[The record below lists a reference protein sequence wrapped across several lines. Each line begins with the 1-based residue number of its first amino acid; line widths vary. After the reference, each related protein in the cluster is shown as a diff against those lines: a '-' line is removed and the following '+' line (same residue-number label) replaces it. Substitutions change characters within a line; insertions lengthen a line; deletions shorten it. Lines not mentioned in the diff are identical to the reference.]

1 MSFSWKR
8 GFKFIGKLRTETVFR
23 CVFCAGL
30 VTAALHAQ
38 APSPTKGSLKGP
50 ALPREQLAVEY
61 FDADAPWYVHNIP
74 FLDIDDSEI
83 QQIYYYRW
91 KLYRSHVRQ
100 IGPQGTTV
108 TEFLDQVPWEREPY
122 SDLNDSAS
130 FHLAEGRWMRDSG
143 IVDSLIDH
151 LYSGGGNDRHFSE
164 SVATATYATTLVT
177 GDPAPAARHLD
188 TMQYIFNEWDDHFD
202 RARNL
207 YWIEPIA
214 DATEYTISS
223 IDASGAGFT
232 DQPSTNEKENGFTK
246 GFAFRPSINSYQYA
260 NARAIAEI
268 AKIAGRLNTSADY
281 NQRADAIRS
290 AVLAQLWN
298 SALDHFTDRYQ
309 RSTKYVSAGEF
320 IRGRELVGYVPWL
333 YELPPK
339 VASVNYAQAWRHVLS
354 AAELA
359 GPFGLRTVEPSYP
372 RYLTQYRY
380 DKATGR
386 PECQWNGPSWP
397 FQTSQLLTGLANLLN
412 DYTQPFITRADYLRL
427 LRQYTHQHFLAPDHP
442 DIQEDYDPDSGAPI
456 VGLARSHHYS
466 HSTYVDLILSGLVG
480 IRPRADNMLEIN
492 PLLPSGKLSGAR
504 PIRYFFLQGVL
515 YHGHDVDVVYDEDG
529 TRYGAGKGLSVF
541 VDGMRASGPVPLGRV
556 LISLQSRTKAVAH
569 PLDPVDLATNAG
581 VTGPPFA
588 AASSSI
594 SPIAAAEAIDGRLWF
609 FPDNANGWSPATGSS
624 ANGNWFSVDFGE
636 SRKISSVE
644 LYFLGQE
651 PSLRAPVSYS
661 VQYKT
666 GSTQESEKVA
676 VLRHFL
682 KNEELG
688 LGSSQALSFEEQVI
702 EIAIPA
708 TASYEGLDVCIDGF
722 DHAHRN
728 FSLAVVQDSVQV
740 GQQHSGQFLHG
751 LEPLPAQV
759 VDPLLEVA
767 QHRALILVVP

>member
-339 VASVNYAQAWRHVLS
+339 VASVNYAQAWRHVLPLRS
-354 AAELA
+354 LQGHSVSVQSNHRIRDISRSIDTIRRQD
-359 GPFGLRTVEPSYP
+359 GPNVNGMVPHGLFKRRNCSPAWPIFSMTTRSHSSRAQTTCACCGSTHTSTSSRRIIRIFRRT
-372 RYLTQYRY
+372 T
-380 DKATGR
+380 
-386 PECQWNGPSWP
+386 
-397 FQTSQLLTGLANLLN
+397 
-412 DYTQPFITRADYLRL
+412 TRIPALRL
-427 LRQYTHQHFLAPDHP
+427 SVSR
-442 DIQEDYDPDSGAPI
+442 
-456 VGLARSHHYS
+456 AR
-466 HSTYVDLILSGLVG
+466 TTIAT
-480 IRPRADNMLEIN
+480 PRM
-492 PLLPSGKLSGAR
+492 
-504 PIRYFFLQGVL
+504 
-515 YHGHDVDVVYDEDG
+515 
-529 TRYGAGKGLSVF
+529 
-541 VDGMRASGPVPLGRV
+541 
-556 LISLQSRTKAVAH
+556 
-569 PLDPVDLATNAG
+569 
-581 VTGPPFA
+581 
-588 AASSSI
+588 SI
-594 SPIAAAEAIDGRLWF
+594 
-609 FPDNANGWSPATGSS
+609 
-624 ANGNWFSVDFGE
+624 
-636 SRKISSVE
+636 
-644 LYFLGQE
+644 
-651 PSLRAPVSYS
+651 
-661 VQYKT
+661 
-666 GSTQESEKVA
+666 
-676 VLRHFL
+676 
-682 KNEELG
+682 
-688 LGSSQALSFEEQVI
+688 
-702 EIAIPA
+702 
-708 TASYEGLDVCIDGF
+708 
-722 DHAHRN
+722 
-728 FSLAVVQDSVQV
+728 
-740 GQQHSGQFLHG
+740 
-751 LEPLPAQV
+751 
-759 VDPLLEVA
+759 
-767 QHRALILVVP
+767 